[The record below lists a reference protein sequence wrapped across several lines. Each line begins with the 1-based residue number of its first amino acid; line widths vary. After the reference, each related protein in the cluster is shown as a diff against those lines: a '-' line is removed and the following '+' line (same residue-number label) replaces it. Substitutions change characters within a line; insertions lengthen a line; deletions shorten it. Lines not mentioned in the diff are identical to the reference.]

1 SECGAEHDRDIN
13 AAKNIL
19 AAGGASPS
27 RWRNPRPS
35 GRVRMSIVL
44 ISSEE
49 KMKKIKTVFLMLGL
63 LGLAACSERP
73 ETVTMPKVNNEN
85 CRHENVMKMEPEAL
99 RQKFASLC
107 LRRSTIK
114 PSDKPKTWGPGDI

>member
-1 SECGAEHDRDIN
+1 
-13 AAKNIL
+13 
-19 AAGGASPS
+19 
-27 RWRNPRPS
+27 
-35 GRVRMSIVL
+35 
-44 ISSEE
+44 
-49 KMKKIKTVFLMLGL
+49 MKKIKTVFLMLGL

-107 LRRSTIK
+107 FRRSAIK